1 MTWLAP
7 WRAILKKKRN
17 EKLTK
22 YRQIAFEIREKRD
35 GYIVEIVPFVIGCCG
50 GGLQH
55 MIKAIRKTIV
65 DENIS
70 LQIAK
75 EMQKIVVNESESI
88 LRRVL
93 SGLIQA

>member
-1 MTWLAP
+1 
-7 WRAILKKKRN
+7 
-17 EKLTK
+17 
-22 YRQIAFEIREKRD
+22 
-35 GYIVEIVPFVIGCCG
+35 
-50 GGLQH
+50 
-55 MIKAIRKTIV
+55 MIKAIRKTID